1 MTVHLWYA
9 DHHEVELPPGH
20 RFPMAKYATVRHHL
34 QRSALD
40 ATFVAAAPASVDLVA
55 GAHDE
60 GYVERFASGALTP
73 KEMRRVGFPWS
84 PQLVART
91 LASVAG
97 TVMATRHA
105 LGPARAAGNLAG
117 GTHHAYRD
125 RGEGFCV
132 FNDNAVAVI
141 AARREFGVERV
152 LVVDLDVH
160 QGNGT
165 AAMFADDPDVL
176 TLSVHGARNYPFRKE
191 RGDID
196 VELPDGTG
204 DDAYL
209 AVLAEHLGRACRAHH
224 PDLVMYQAG
233 VDALAEDSL
242 GRLALTLDGLARRD
256 ALVFE
261 HVAWNDARLVVTMGG
276 GYARPIAASV
286 AAHAQVYA
294 GFAAAFNR

>member
-1 MTVHLWYA
+1 MSVCLWYA
-9 DHHEVELPPGH
+9 DHHDVELPTGH
-20 RFPMAKYATVRHHL
+20 RFPMAKYGAVRRHL
-34 QRSALD
+34 ERAALD
-40 ATFVAAAPASVDLVA
+40 AVFLAAAPAPPELVA

-60 GYVERFASGALTP
+60 RYVERFMTGALTP
-73 KEMRRVGFPWS
+73 REMRRVGLPWS

-91 LASVAG
+91 LSSVAG
-97 TVMATRHA
+97 TVEATRHA
-105 LGPARAAGNLAG
+105 LGSARMAGNLAG

-132 FNDNAVAVI
+132 FNDIAVAVV
-141 AARREFGVERV
+141 AARREFAVDRV

-165 AAMFADDPDVL
+165 AAIFAEDPDVL
-176 TLSVHGARNYPFRKE
+176 TLSLHGARNYPFRKE

-209 AVLAEHLGRACRAHH
+209 AVLADHLGRACRTHH

-233 VDALAEDSL
+233 VDGLAEDSL

-276 GYARPIAASV
+276 GYARPIEASIE
-286 AAHAQVYA
+286 AHAQVYA
-294 GFAAAFNR
+294 GLACATR